1 MAKSTSGT
9 RSPITGALAKAFT
22 KIARAASCV
31 GRLTVDKD
39 LLQLGSFDVEHA
51 GFLAAV
57 ELCDERSCGPA
68 EHRLAAA
75 RRTLIPQHGVMLASL
90 HPWRPKRF

>member
-39 LLQLGSFDVEHA
+39 LLQLGSLDVEHEA
-51 GFLAAV
+51 SL
-57 ELCDERSCGPA
+57 
-68 EHRLAAA
+68 RLWSFATSAAA
-75 RRTLIPQHGVMLASL
+75 ALPNIVLPQPGG
-90 HPWRPKRF
+90 P